1 MEKFVNL
8 DQWWNNDKCRCEC
21 RKRNECEKD
30 YIWNLALC
38 GCENGKYLASIMN
51 DSTTTCDGI
60 VKSFDEDA
68 EARSY
73 DEAKTIPTHFNK
85 KKKKKK
91 NLKDLLAFTVI

>member
-1 MEKFVNL
+1 
-8 DQWWNNDKCRCEC
+8 
-21 RKRNECEKD
+21 
-30 YIWNLALC
+30 
-38 GCENGKYLASIMN
+38 MN

-85 KKKKKK
+85 KKKKKR